1 MDISSFKEAPGG
13 NRSDAGTQ
21 TPLGSPEERRV
32 MNGIILT
39 DYGFP
44 PQGLPEGSISPKADS
59 EDTPPDG
66 PRIEIDKTSPRT
78 LPPLSPPTPRL
89 TPDQISSSISPAT
102 PTLHFPSVNQSN
114 LTLPSRRSQPA
125 KQGTEGLHIL
135 AVDDN
140 ALNLQLLHRYLQKR
154 KQDTIILAR
163 NGVEA
168 VSAFKNTGKKG
179 FDVVFMDISMPE
191 MDGFE
196 ATRLIRGLE
205 ARSGSKVEGN
215 ILQEGDGNG
224 KEKGKRAHVVAL
236 TGLASRRDR
245 DEAERSGFDDFLTKP
260 VSFSRIGEVLG
271 KLGIEKYKEKDK
283 GCC

>member
-1 MDISSFKEAPGG
+1 M
-13 NRSDAGTQ
+13 
-21 TPLGSPEERRV
+21 
-32 MNGIILT
+32 
-39 DYGFP
+39 
-44 PQGLPEGSISPKADS
+44 
-59 EDTPPDG
+59 
-66 PRIEIDKTSPRT
+66 
-78 LPPLSPPTPRL
+78 
-89 TPDQISSSISPAT
+89 
-102 PTLHFPSVNQSN
+102 
-114 LTLPSRRSQPA
+114 
-125 KQGTEGLHIL
+125 
-135 AVDDN
+135 
-140 ALNLQLLHRYLQKR
+140 
-154 KQDTIILAR
+154 
-163 NGVEA
+163 
-168 VSAFKNTGKKG
+168 
-179 FDVVFMDISMPE
+179 VFMDISMPE

>member
-1 MDISSFKEAPGG
+1 
-13 NRSDAGTQ
+13 
-21 TPLGSPEERRV
+21 

-44 PQGLPEGSISPKADS
+44 PQGLPEGATSPTSDDAIS
-59 EDTPPDG
+59 PDG
-66 PRIEIDKTSPRT
+66 PRIEVDKTSPRT

-89 TPDQISSSISPAT
+89 TPDQTSSSISPAT

-114 LTLPSRRSQPA
+114 LTLPSRRPA
-125 KQGTEGLHIL
+125 KSTTSTKGLHIL

-168 VSAFKNTGKKG
+168 VSAFKNTGKG

-205 ARSGSKVEGN
+205 SRSGSKDEGN
-215 ILQEGDGNG
+215 ILQEGDGN
-224 KEKGKRAHVVAL
+224 KNRKRLRAYVVAL

-271 KLGIEKYKEKDK
+271 KLEAGKEKQKQKDK